1 MPDWGE
7 IFADP
12 VMQGREPEPELMAVI
27 PELKAAGCRRV
38 LDAGC
43 GVGRH
48 LLPLHTAGF
57 RGRGGG
63 L

>member
-1 MPDWGE
+1 MPGWAE

-12 VMQGREPEPELMAVI
+12 VMHGLKSNPELMGLV
-27 PELKAAGCRRV
+27 PGWQAAGRRRI

-48 LLPLHTAGF
+48 LVHLLQTGF
-57 RGRGGG
+57 RGG